1 MIQYSAERNVINMRI
16 GIDLDGVITNIAQ
29 FVADYGTKFCYD
41 NKIKYNLKPDEYDE
55 QKALGISGEWTE
67 KFWNRYLPYYGTKY
81 APREFAKEVIDILKE
96 DNEIY
101 IITARNEDGLPE
113 ELYGFMHEMV
123 KGWFK
128 EKEINYDKLIF
139 TQGSKLPYCLENK
152 IDIMIEDSPR
162 NIKEISTKIPVL
174 CFDNSYNKELKGN
187 NITRVYSWYDILNKI
202 KNNNACL

>member
-55 QKALGISGEWTE
+55 SKALGITYEITE
-67 KFWNRYLPYYGTKY
+67 KFWNRYLPYYVTKY
-81 APREFAKEVIDILKE
+81 SPREFAKEVIDTLRK

-101 IITARNEDGLPE
+101 IITARNEDGLPKE
-113 ELYGFMHEMV
+113 QYGFMQTMV
-123 KGWFK
+123 KNWFK
-128 EKEINYDKLIF
+128 ENEISYDKLIF